1 MKKLIVILI
10 ILTIIPIYLYFN
22 PKTYVPE
29 TETVSGV
36 ERSALIKENRFQILK
51 NSQWTD
57 LTVKGV
63 NIGMTRPGTWP
74 GEAGIT
80 YEEYYHWLEMI
91 GEMNANTI
99 RVYTIHPP
107 AFYDALYDYNL
118 HHEEKIYL
126 FHGVWIDEEPLV
138 ETLDAFNEKSYEPFK
153 EEIIRVVDILHGN
166 ASLSERPGHASGV
179 YESDVSPYVLGWILG
194 IEWFPDMVKNVDEE
208 YDDLGEFKGSH
219 FTTKNA
225 TGFEYFLA
233 DIMDHTL
240 SYEMDAY
247 SSTRPVSFTNWVSTD
262 LLSHP
267 YEPFTEE
274 DMVSVNPNHILPL
287 TPDVNYFAS
296 YHVYPY
302 YPDFLNLDPKYT
314 EYVDK
319 SGKKNNYAGYLHD
332 LISQHDM
339 PVLIAEFGIP
349 SSRGITHENVHGWNQ
364 GGMSEEQQGEIV
376 SGLYENIIDEGY
388 LGGLIFSWQDEWF
401 KRTWNTMD
409 LDNPD
414 RRPYWSNAQ
423 TNEQHFGLLSFDRLK
438 IHMDGSLNDWKK
450 SEEAVVFEKSKDSNS
465 DISALRMDHDER
477 YLYIAVEYQE
487 PMEKDQTTLILL
499 NTHPG
504 QGNTDQG
511 ILGLTTEEGM
521 EYLITVGAAE
531 DSRILVDSYYDI
543 HQFLYAEK
551 LGMIDKKYTDG
562 MKNRGI
568 FEEIRLPL
576 NKELTVPFT
585 GEVIPFSD
593 YETGKLREGI
603 TDPSSEDYDSL
614 ADYKV
619 NYEKGLVEIR
629 IPWLLLGFTDPS
641 TKEILGDF
649 YEDGLEARKNISE
662 ISFASISIRESK
674 TSTSVDT
681 QGGIIRKEELHTY
694 TWNEWTEPLVKER
707 LKKSYPIIQE
717 LFSRYE

>member
-1 MKKLIVILI
+1 MKKLILILI

-29 TETVSGV
+29 TQTTDGI
-36 ERSALIKENRFQILK
+36 ERSARIEDDGFQVLR
-51 NSQWTD
+51 NGQWTD

-80 YEEYYHWLEMI
+80 YEEYYRWLEMI

-107 AFYDALYDYNL
+107 AFYEALHDYNL

-153 EEIIRVVDILHGN
+153 EEIRRVVDILHGN
-166 ASLSERPGHASGV
+166 ATLSERPGHASGD
-179 YESDVSPYVLGWILG
+179 YEADVSPYVLGWILG
-194 IEWFPDMVKNVDEE
+194 IEWFPDMVKNVDETH
-208 YDDLGEFKGSH
+208 DDLGEYKGTY
-219 FTTKNA
+219 FTTENA

-240 SYEMDAY
+240 SYEMDTY
-247 SSTRPVSFTNWVSTD
+247 SFIRPVSFTNWVSTD

-287 TPDVNYFAS
+287 RPEVSYFAS

-332 LISQHDM
+332 LIAQHDM

-349 SSRGITHENVHGWNQ
+349 TSRGITHENVHGWNQ
-364 GGMSEEQQGEIV
+364 GGMSEEEQGEIV
-376 SGLYENIIDEGY
+376 SGLFENIVDEGF

-438 IHMDGSLNDWKK
+438 IHMDGSLKDWKK
-450 SEEAVVFEKSKDSNS
+450 SEEAVVFEKTKDSPS
-465 DISALRMDHDER
+465 DISALLVDHDER
-477 YLYIAVEYQE
+477 YLYFAVEYQE
-487 PMEKDQTTLILL
+487 AIEKDQTTLILL

-511 ILGLTTEEGM
+511 IEGLTTEEGM
-521 EYLITVGAAE
+521 EYLITIDGDGE
-531 DSRILVDSYYDI
+531 SRILVDSYYDI
-543 HQFLYAEK
+543 HQYLYAEM

-568 FEEIRLPL
+568 FDKIRLPL

-585 GEVIPFSD
+585 GEVLPFSD

-603 TDPSSEDYDSL
+603 TDPSSDDYDSL

-619 NYEKGLVEIR
+619 NYEKGIIEIR

-649 YEDGLEARKNISE
+649 YEDGLEARKNIGE
-662 ISFASISIRESK
+662 ISFAGVSIK
-674 TSTSVDT
+674 DGKVSTSVDT
-681 QGGIIRKEELHTY
+681 QEGIIRKDELHTY
-694 TWNEWTEPLVKER
+694 TWNEWTEPVVKER
-707 LKKSYPIIQE
+707 LKKSYPMIQE